1 MNMLI
6 KLGTIAA
13 AAVVWA
19 ASSLPSSAVPYT
31 LRGDLGSNPDTAIGR
46 TVGAGHFEDAY
57 TFSLD
62 AAIFFDV
69 SASAT
74 NSFANPAAKIN
85 LFDISVYSLGVNG
98 VFDGGNFDDVL
109 VLGPSGATPT
119 TPNNQ
124 QVSIQGILAAGKYF
138 VGLTGNGAGAPA
150 KYAGTVST
158 FAVPGPVL
166 GAGLP
171 GLVLACGG
179 LLALAR
185 RRRRKV
191 A

>member
-1 MNMLI
+1 MNLVT
-6 KLGTIAA
+6 KLKTVTAA
-13 AAVVWA
+13 GVLLAV
-19 ASSLPSSAVPYT
+19 SSLPSSAVPYT
-31 LRGDLGSNPDTAIGR
+31 LRGNLGSNPDTSIGR

-62 AAIFFDV
+62 SSFFFDV

-98 VFDGGNFDDVL
+98 VFNGGAFDDVL

-119 TPNNQ
+119 GSKTQ
-124 QVSIQGILAAGKYF
+124 AVSAQGILAAGKYF

-171 GLVLACGG
+171 GLVMACGG
-179 LLALAR
+179 LLALW
-185 RRRRKV
+185 RRRRKI